1 LIDEFRNGAGENMK
15 AFPVRCSKCQVENQ
29 KARKFCRECGERLL
43 PPCPRCGFGNHQ
55 GDKFCGDCGQSLS
68 PPSEMEGREPT
79 SPDLS
84 WDEKLAKIQKYLPKG
99 LTEKILA
106 QKDKI
111 EGERKQVTVMFCDLV
126 GFTSISE
133 KLGHEEAYALIDR
146 IMEILIHQVHA
157 YEGTVNKMTG
167 DGIMAL
173 FGAPIALEDAPQ
185 RALRSALAISREMN
199 QYAEKGKREKGTPPV
214 QMRIGIHTGPVVV
227 GTLGSDLRVEFSAV
241 GDTVNLA
248 SRMEGLAEPGTILV
262 SEETYRLTEGLFR
275 FEPMGEKRV
284 KGKENPI
291 QAYRVVAPRSSKTRF
306 EVSAEK
312 GLTCFVGRE
321 RELEVLRDGF
331 ERAREGRGQVFSV
344 VAEAGVGKSRLLHEF
359 RKALAKGDLT
369 ILEGK
374 CLSYGR
380 GMAYHP
386 LVEILKSSFE
396 IQEGEEESGIRR
408 KLKEGLKTLEID
420 EGVYL
425 PFLLELFSVKDSGI
439 EKIPLSPD
447 ARKERIMEAFKR
459 VLLKLAAPRPLVIA
473 FEDLHWLDKSSEETL
488 RSFLEIVPGAR
499 IQAVF
504 TYRPEFVPP
513 WAFKSYHSQV
523 TLNRLSN
530 RETLAMVS
538 HLLETRTL
546 SQELEELILVKTEG
560 VPLFV
565 EEFIRS
571 FRDLKIMVRR
581 NHHYQLARNLDS
593 VAIPSTIQ
601 EVIMARVDSLP
612 EGARDLLQTASVI
625 DREFSHELIKR
636 ASTLPEPELLS
647 RLSILKNAELLYE
660 KDIYPQSTYVFRHA
674 LTREV
679 VYDSLLSRR
688 KKQLHDRIAKVMEQ
702 MYRHHL
708 SEHSDVLAEHFI
720 KSENFEKGAEFA
732 QLAGKKARKRSAY
745 GDAISYSY
753 KELFCLEKVPDS
765 PAVQKKIMDA
775 RVALANY
782 CMNLNEHV
790 EAYEAVSPIADLAL
804 RLNYRKRLPAIYTAI
819 GSYLLFVEEDY
830 PQGME
835 YLHQALEFSEE
846 VKDFFSLWNAC
857 YLLGTALSWN
867 CEFQKALDYF
877 QKSLDLSLAARNP
890 MGIAAAKINMGVSY
904 ILQGKVDQAR
914 QVSRE
919 ALAIAEETGDIYIKG
934 MAHSCYG
941 STSYYQ
947 GLFEEA
953 EDHLLRGIGFCE
965 NSTHFTW
972 GSWASAFLGDMYFD
986 LRRYDKSIEAYQK
999 AFSFLEKRRFGPSW
1013 LTLAKVAITR
1023 ARVVRG
1029 DSEIS
1034 LNEVLK
1040 FSGQNKNRGFAGW
1053 IAQYT
1058 AETLFHLGDSLTCQ
1072 AQSWAEKAIELD
1084 RQNGTRL
1091 LLGRDYLLS
1100 ARIWNRTGNP
1110 GKARED
1116 LIQAIEIF
1124 QQCGAAGYLKR
1135 ASQELGLLTP

>member
-1 LIDEFRNGAGENMK
+1 MD
-15 AFPVRCSKCQVENQ
+15 
-29 KARKFCRECGERLL
+29 
-43 PPCPRCGFGNHQ
+43 
-55 GDKFCGDCGQSLS
+55 DKFCGECGQVLS
-68 PPSEMEGREPT
+68 SALPTHSEELPHA
-79 SPDLS
+79 DLT
-84 WDEKLAKIQKYLPKG
+84 WNEKLAKIQRYLPKG

-106 QKDKI
+106 QKEKI

-133 KLGHEEAYALIDR
+133 KLDHEEVYALIDR

-199 QYAEKGKREKGTPPV
+199 QYAEKGKRENGPPPLR
-214 QMRIGIHTGPVVV
+214 MRIGIHTGPVVV

-275 FEPMGEKRV
+275 FEPLGEKRV
-284 KGKENPI
+284 KGKQNPI
-291 QAYRVVAPRSSKTRF
+291 QAYRVIAPRSSRTRF
-306 EVSAEK
+306 EVSAAK

-321 RELEVLRDGF
+321 RELELLRDGC
-331 ERAREGRGQVFSV
+331 ERAREGRGQVFSI
-344 VAEAGVGKSRLLHEF
+344 VAEAGIGKSRLLHEF
-359 RKALAKGDLT
+359 RKAIASESLT
-369 ILEGK
+369 ILEGR

-386 LVEILKSSFE
+386 LMEILKSSFE
-396 IQEGEEESGIRR
+396 IQDGEEEPEVRR
-408 KLKEGLKTLEID
+408 KLKEGLKALEID
-420 EGVYL
+420 EGAYL
-425 PFLLELFSVKDSGI
+425 PFLLELFWVKDSGI

-459 VLLKLAAPRPLVIA
+459 ILLKLATPRPLVIA
-473 FEDLHWLDKSSEETL
+473 FEDLHWLDRSSEETL
-488 RSFLEIVPGAR
+488 HSFLEIIPGAR
-499 IQAVF
+499 ILAVF

-513 WAFKSYHSQV
+513 WNFKSYHSQV

-530 RETLAMVS
+530 RETLAMVG

-546 SQELEELILVKTEG
+546 RPELEELILVKTEG

-636 ASTLPEPELLS
+636 ASSLPEPELLS

-660 KDIYPQSTYVFRHA
+660 KDIYPQSTYIFRHA

-688 KKQLHDRIAKVMEQ
+688 KKQLHDRIGKAMEQ
-702 MYRHHL
+702 IYRHHL

-732 QLAGKKARKRSAY
+732 KLAGKKARQRSAY

-753 KELFCLEKVPDS
+753 KELFCLEKIPDTPS
-765 PAVQKKIMDA
+765 VQKKIMDA

-782 CMNLNEHV
+782 CMNLNDHV

-819 GSYLLFVEEDY
+819 GSYLIFVEEDY

-846 VKDFFSLWNAC
+846 AKDLFSLWNAC
-857 YLLGTALSWN
+857 YLLGTALSWD
-867 CEFQKALDYF
+867 CDFQKGLDYF

-890 MGIAAAKINMGVSY
+890 MGIAAAKINTGVNY
-904 ILQGKVDQAR
+904 FLQGKMDQAH
-914 QVSRE
+914 QISRE
-919 ALAIAEETGDIYIKG
+919 ALGIAEETGDIYIQG
-934 MAHSCYG
+934 IAHSCYG

-953 EDHLLRGIGFCE
+953 EDHLLRAIGFCE
-965 NSTHFTW
+965 NTTHFTW
-972 GSWASAFLGDMYFD
+972 GSWASNFLGDMYFD
-986 LRRYDKSIEAYQK
+986 LTKYEKSIEAYQK

-1013 LTLAKVAITR
+1013 LTLTRVAITR

-1029 DSEIS
+1029 DPEIS

-1040 FSGQNKNRGFAGW
+1040 LPGQNKNRAFAGW

-1058 AETLFHLGDSLTCQ
+1058 AETLFHLSDQLISQ
-1072 AQSWAEKAIELD
+1072 ARSWADKAIELD

-1100 ARIWNRTGNP
+1100 ARIWNRMGNP
-1110 GKARED
+1110 SRARED
-1116 LIQAIEIF
+1116 LVQAIEIF
-1124 QQCGAAGYLKR
+1124 RQCGADGYLEK
-1135 ASQELGLLTP
+1135 ASRELSGFGS